1 VNRSSTPLPTL
12 RLQLKEQHHVIT
24 SAPAVEPL
32 SLDEAKLFLRV
43 EHNDDDALI
52 GALITA
58 SRIHVETE
66 TRCVLIT
73 QSWRIVLDGWP
84 ECGRLRVRPAPL
96 RALTAARVYDV
107 QGNAHAI
114 DLQAFV
120 PDPGASELAFMP
132 WVLMQPARI
141 AAGIELDVMVGHG
154 DTALDVPEPLRQAMR
169 LLIAHW
175 YENRSL
181 VVSDFARGGALPRSV
196 AALIA
201 PYRMLSL

>member
-1 VNRSSTPLPTL
+1 MSSLL
-12 RLQLKEQHHVIT
+12 LA
-24 SAPAVEPL
+24 APAVEPL
-32 SLDEAKLFLRV
+32 SLDEAKAFLRV

-52 GALITA
+52 SALIAA

-66 TRCVLIT
+66 TRRALIT
-73 QSWRIVLDGWP
+73 QSWRIVFDDWP
-84 ECGRLRVRPAPL
+84 ECGRLPVRPAPL

-107 QGNAHAI
+107 QGSAHVI

-120 PDPGASELAFMP
+120 LELGASELAFMP
-132 WVLMQPARI
+132 WVLMQPTRI
-141 AAGIELDVMVGHG
+141 AAGVELDVMVGYS
-154 DTALDVPEPLRQAMR
+154 DTALNVPEPLRQAMR

-175 YENRSL
+175 YENRGL
-181 VVSDFARGGALPRSV
+181 VGNDSTKGAALPRSV